1 MDLDTLS
8 KISELEQN
16 VRTIEARIT
25 ELESQSS
32 DDANMGGDD
41 GFVRPE
47 DVLRDGS
54 DGGSAAPY
62 GTFRVEMTDE
72 VDEVSG
78 NTKYKIT
85 NCRFYAKHSVVSL
98 SDVIGSAD
106 GTWYLN
112 VPHSN
117 PSNASL
123 SMSSGNN
130 DDNNTSIP
138 LFTIAD
144 GEVTQDWR
152 GMPFIPIY
160 A

>member
-1 MDLDTLS
+1 MNDELINQLAVQVAQLRNEIDELRSQIEESSGDSMDDLFLRIGDT
-8 KISELEQN
+8 
-16 VRTIEARIT
+16 AP
-25 ELESQSS
+25 
-32 DDANMGGDD
+32 GGD
-41 GFVRPE
+41 
-47 DVLRDGS
+47 
-54 DGGSAAPY
+54 GSAASY
-62 GTFRVEMTDE
+62 GTFRVETTDE
-72 VDEVSG
+72 VDEDSG
-78 NTKYKIT
+78 EKKYKIT
-85 NCRFYAKHSVVSL
+85 NCRFYAKHQSFSL
-98 SDVIGSAD
+98 SDVESAAS

-123 SMSSGNN
+123 STSSGNN

-144 GEVTQDWR
+144 GEVTRDWR